1 MNPHWFKV
9 NLSTFFQSSRL
20 FLVLGNF
27 LGACIY
33 LLIADQSLRFAS
45 IDSHVSPVWPPTGF
59 AISLILLAGRKY
71 LPAVFLGA
79 WLVNYLTPST
89 TLVSMVIAIGNTLE
103 AILGVWIIEKIRGYK
118 HKLDHL
124 HNPISITLASLMA
137 PIISASS
144 GVLILFLNDSIPL
157 ELIPLAWL
165 TWWIGDAIGA
175 LLILP
180 IIFSVKNHSHQ
191 ILWRQFKKAPQNI
204 ILISGASLIY
214 LILIFLLFHQPG
226 RLKFLFLVFPILLI
240 LSALRNHFFIYVGSA
255 LVSILAIVLTVL
267 GKGPFTLSTAN
278 QNLLNL
284 EIFVVAI
291 SLSAIV
297 IANISRLPFQNR
309 IRNLL
314 LIGWSFWGL
323 VFYSI
328 QLSHES
334 IEANNFEQ
342 ITKEIELRISEK
354 MNEYIEIINT
364 GRSLYYASEYFEKS
378 EWKTFVGYINLQ
390 QRAPGIL
397 GLGTIFKENSSFDM
411 SYISAI
417 SNEPQIL
424 EVNAS
429 SKQNLLATANE
440 SMVTGE
446 FRVSKRMEFIQE
458 NNRKLGYLILSPVYK
473 NDKLLPS
480 KIQRT
485 NSFSHW
491 VFAPFIL
498 EDFLKNIFEKFKTQ
512 FVFQIYDTQ
521 EDIEHPELSEENL
534 IFKSSASVIQNPNEK
549 YIKKFLL
556 GGNIFFIQWTKSKEY
571 AGSHDFISTW
581 IGFIGAISTL
591 LILLF
596 LINIQVTGEKANRL
610 ANKLYSDFLSSQEKV
625 RKQES
630 KIIESNKMASL
641 GEMASSIAHEINN
654 PLSIINGKAYQ
665 IIRHCSSE
673 KIEDQRFKIEQDAN
687 KILSTVDR
695 ITSIIKGLRQI
706 SRDASSDPMKSLNMD
721 LLIEDTLSFCKHR
734 FYNSDVQL
742 KVQVNFHQDLL
753 CRGTEISQVLLNLL
767 NNSFDAVI
775 NLPEKWVE
783 IKVDRASNWIEI
795 SITDSGSGI
804 SKEIQNKIF
813 QPFFTTKEVGK
824 GTGLGL
830 SISKGIIESHQ
841 GQFFLDETSPHTR
854 FVIRLPLPEQAHLK
868 IAG

>member
-1 MNPHWFKV
+1 MRPHWFKV

-20 FLVLGNF
+20 FLILGNL
-27 LGACIY
+27 LGASVY
-33 LLIADQSLRFAS
+33 LWIADQSLKLAS
-45 IDSHVSPVWPPTGF
+45 INSHVSPVWPPTGF
-59 AISLILLAGRKY
+59 AISLIFFAGRKY

-79 WLVNYLTPST
+79 WLANYLTPST
-89 TLVSMVIAIGNTLE
+89 TLVSTVIAIGNTLE
-103 AILGVWIIEKIRGYK
+103 AFLGIWIIEKIRDYK
-118 HKLDHL
+118 YKLDHL
-124 HNPISITLASLMA
+124 HDPISITLASLLA
-137 PIISASS
+137 PIISTTL
-144 GVLILFLNDSIPL
+144 GVLILVLNDSIPL
-157 ELIPLAWL
+157 ELMPHAWF
-165 TWWIGDAIGA
+165 TWWMGDAIGA

-180 IIFSVKNHSHQ
+180 IIFSVKSHSHQ
-191 ILWRQFKKAPQNI
+191 ILWRHFKKAPQKI
-204 ILISGASLIY
+204 TLITGAALIY
-214 LILIFLLFHQPG
+214 LTLIFLLLHQPG

-240 LSALRNHFFIYVGSA
+240 LSSLRNHFFIYVGSA
-255 LVSILAIVLTVL
+255 LVSILAIVLTVI
-267 GKGPFTLSTAN
+267 GKGPFTLSTEN

-314 LIGWSFWGL
+314 LIGWGFWGL

-334 IEANNFEQ
+334 IEAKKFQQ
-342 ITKEIELRISEK
+342 ITNEIEIRISEK
-354 MNEYIEIINT
+354 MNDYIEIINT
-364 GRSLYYASEYFEKS
+364 GRSLYYASESVEKN
-378 EWKTFVGYINLQ
+378 EWKTFVGYINLK
-390 QRAPGIL
+390 QRVPGIL
-397 GLGTIFKENSSFDM
+397 GLGTIFKENSSFDL
-411 SYISAI
+411 SYVSSI
-417 SNEPQIL
+417 SNEPQIIQ
-424 EVNAS
+424 VSPS

-440 SMVTGE
+440 ALVSGE
-446 FRVSKRMEFIQE
+446 FKVSKRMEFIQE
-458 NNRKLGYLILSPVYK
+458 NKKQMGYLILSPVYK
-473 NDKLLPS
+473 TDKIFTS

-485 NSFSHW
+485 NAFSHW
-491 VFAPFIL
+491 VFAPFIF
-498 EDFLKNIFEKFKTQ
+498 EDFLKNIFEKFKTE
-512 FVFQIYDTQ
+512 FVFQIYDTPKDS
-521 EDIEHPELSEENL
+521 ERPDLSENNL
-534 IFKSSASVIQNPNEK
+534 IFKSSASVIQNPNER
-549 YIKKFLL
+549 YIKELL
-556 GGNIFFIQWTKSKEY
+556 FGGNVFFIQWTKSKEY

-591 LILLF
+591 FILLF
-596 LINIQVTGEKANRL
+596 LINIQLTGEKAFKL
-610 ANKLYSDFLSSQEKV
+610 ANKLYSDFLNSQEKV

-630 KIIESNKMASL
+630 KIVESSKMASL

-665 IIRHCSSE
+665 IVRHCSVE
-673 KIEDQRFKIEQDAN
+673 KLEDQRNKIEQDAN

-695 ITSIIKGLRQI
+695 IVTIIKGLRQI
-706 SRDASSDPMKSLNMD
+706 SRDASNDPMKSLNMD
-721 LLIEDTLSFCKHR
+721 LLVEETLSFCKHR

-742 KVQVNFHQDLL
+742 RVQINFHQDLI